1 MAGISIGYPKPKQS
15 PFSSTQYAPSFVSI
29 DSVTL
34 TKDEDGRLVKVEYS
48 SGREVEITYD
58 DDGNVLYTEDGVYR
72 KTLVYD
78 LDGEVVGM
86 EVTKL

>member
-1 MAGISIGYPKPKQS
+1 MVGISIGYPKPEQS

-34 TKDEDGRLVKVEYS
+34 TKDEDGKLVKVEYS

-58 DDGNVLYTEDGVYR
+58 DDGNILYTEDGVYK
-72 KTLVYD
+72 KTLVYSD
-78 LDGEVVGM
+78 EEVIGM

>member
-1 MAGISIGYPKPKQS
+1 MVGISIGYPKPEQS

-34 TKDEDGRLVKVEYS
+34 IKDEDGKLVKVEYS

-58 DDGNVLYTEDGVYR
+58 DDGNILYTEDGVYK
-72 KTLVYD
+72 KTLVYSD
-78 LDGEVVGM
+78 EEVIGM

>member
-1 MAGISIGYPKPKQS
+1 MAGISIGYPKPEQS
-15 PFSSTQYAPSFVSI
+15 TFSSTQYAPSFVSI

-34 TKDEDGRLVKVEYS
+34 TKDEDGKLVKVEYS

-58 DDGNVLYTEDGVYR
+58 DDGNILYTEDGVYK
-72 KTLVYD
+72 KTLVYSD
-78 LDGEVVGM
+78 EEVIGM

>member
-1 MAGISIGYPKPKQS
+1 MVGISIGYPKPEQS
-15 PFSSTQYAPSFVSI
+15 PFDSTQYAPSFVPI
-29 DSVTL
+29 DSVYL
-34 TKDEDGRLVKVEYS
+34 AKDEDGKLARVEYS
-48 SGREVEITYD
+48 SGREVTITYD
-58 DDGNVLYTEDGVYR
+58 DDGNILYTEDGVYR

>member
-15 PFSSTQYAPSFVSI
+15 PFDNTQYAPSFVSI

-34 TKDEDGRLVKVEYS
+34 TKDEDGRLVRVEYS

-58 DDGNVLYTEDGVYR
+58 DDGNVLYTEDGAYK
-72 KTLVYD
+72 KTLVYSD
-78 LDGEVVGM
+78 EEVIGM